1 MPIEHELGTLIR
13 RMNPYTN
20 GTRGSMHFG
29 SVGLAP
35 VVAPVGAAA
44 RAAAYA
50 AGAAGAAA
58 TRARLAA
65 DAAEAAQ
72 RAAAPAA
79 TDADFVNLARARA
92 AADKAIAAAEEAADA
107 ADLVIDLRHIEMVVD
122 DFQANYSSVDWVF
135 RGQPQTVKRAL
146 RIAYRYRYPVMDA
159 QGNPIGPY
167 ATEHILV
174 GYAGGN
180 GSG

>member
-13 RMNPYTN
+13 RMNPYTD
-20 GTRGSMHFG
+20 GTRGSMHFV
-29 SVGLAP
+29 SLGLAP
-35 VVAPVGAAA
+35 VVAPPAAA

-50 AGAAGAAA
+50 AEAATAAA
-58 TRARLAA
+58 DHARRASAAAEAARLAA
-65 DAAEAAQ
+65 RANAADDAFGA
-72 RAAAPAA
+72 
-79 TDADFVNLARARA
+79 LARALA
-92 AADKAIAAAEEAADA
+92 AADAAAEEAANA
-107 ADLVIDLRHIEMVVD
+107 AEPLIDLSHIEMVVD

-146 RIAYRYRYPVMDA
+146 RITYRYRYPVIDA
-159 QGNPIGPY
+159 QKRQVGPY
-167 ATEHILV
+167 ATEHVLV